1 MDDWTMSD
9 TLSFLDRIAEEKAN
23 AEFLAAVKNGDLT
36 EIEFELQHGRDP
48 NLPVLKKVPLEC
60 VKNNPGAVE
69 LLLKYGAITEISGSI
84 RNILQRLQAG
94 QTELKKRYDL
104 CRQSKC
110 KTIMEYNRT
119 AEKPFKRYFMVF
131 PFVHTLTEGERK
143 ILCNIANKGRAA
155 DIHVAIG
162 SVDEKLPAELAMC
175 CQEKITAP
183 IGANT
188 LLIWHCP
195 GYSVTVFQSPW

>member
-1 MDDWTMSD
+1 M
-9 TLSFLDRIAEEKAN
+9 
-23 AEFLAAVKNGDLT
+23 
-36 EIEFELQHGRDP
+36 QHGRDP
-48 NLPVLKKVPLEC
+48 NLPVLKKVPLEY

-94 QTELKKRYDL
+94 QTELKKRYAL
-104 CRQSKC
+104 CRENNC

-143 ILCNIANKGRAA
+143 MLCNIANKGRAA

-162 SVDEKLPAELAMC
+162 SVDENLPAELEMC
-175 CQEKITAP
+175 CQEKIAAP
-183 IGANT
+183 SGTNP
-188 LLIWHCP
+188 LLQWYCP
-195 GYSVTVFQSPW
+195 GYSVTVFRNG

>member
-1 MDDWTMSD
+1 MNDRMMSD
-9 TLSFLDRIAEEKAN
+9 TLSLGDRIAEEKAN
-23 AEFLAAVKNGDLT
+23 AEFLAAIKNGNLT
-36 EIEFELQHGRDP
+36 EIEFELQNGRDP
-48 NLPVLKKVPLEC
+48 NLPVLKKVPLEYA
-60 VKNNPGAVE
+60 KNNPGAVK
-69 LLLKYGAITEISGSI
+69 LLLEYGAISDLCTSD
-84 RNILQRLQAG
+84 RNILQRLQTG
-94 QTELKKRYDL
+94 QTELEMRYAL
-104 CRQSKC
+104 CLENNC

-119 AEKPFKRYFMVF
+119 AEKPLKRYFMVF

-175 CQEKITAP
+175 CQEKISAP

-188 LLIWHCP
+188 LLSWYCP
-195 GYSVTVFQSPW
+195 FYSVTAFQ

>member
-1 MDDWTMSD
+1 MDDWTMAD
-9 TLSFLDRIAEEKAN
+9 TLGFLDRIAEEKAN
-23 AEFLAAVKNGDLT
+23 AEFLAAIKNGDLT

-48 NLPVLKKVPLEC
+48 NLPVLKKVPFSYA
-60 VKNNPGAVE
+60 KNNPGAVK
-69 LLLKYGAITEISGSI
+69 LLLEYGAISDLCTSD
-84 RNILQRLQAG
+84 RNILQRLQTG
-94 QTELKKRYDL
+94 QAELEMRYAL
-104 CRQSKC
+104 CLENNC

-162 SVDEKLPAELAMC
+162 SVDENLPAGLEMC

-188 LLIWHCP
+188 LLSWYCP
-195 GYSVTVFQSPW
+195 FYSVTAFQ